1 MIKITHNS
9 GFFSCCSYRLFKIIE
24 YFNKKKCLPETID
37 TTNSFTWY
45 KPENRLEQDI
55 ITDYFT
61 LTADEIEYNK
71 NIELSQK
78 VFDVQFYDYKKLY
91 FDDFNP
97 FINKFFT
104 PSDDILSIVS
114 SIENKYN
121 LPDYKNLCVLFYR
134 GNDKMK
140 ETIPPSY
147 SDFFRKA
154 LELKRKN
161 ENIRFLL
168 QSDESEFLTAML
180 KLFPDSIVFI
190 DQIRHINKD
199 CDTVDRVY
207 YGNNY
212 NFSKNFLA
220 IIIIMSKC
228 SHIICT
234 SGNCSL
240 WVIFFRGNANNVI
253 QYLNQKEY
261 IYGVPNPHY
270 DKDKTDFWIE

>member
-78 VFDVQFYDYKKLY
+78 VFDVQFYDYNKLY

>member
-91 FDDFNP
+91 FDDFIP
-97 FINKFFT
+97 IINKYFT
-104 PSDDILSIVS
+104 PSDEILNLVS
-114 SIENKYN
+114 SIEQKYN

-140 ETIPPSY
+140 ETIAPTY

-161 ENIRFLL
+161 EKIKFLL
-168 QSDESEFLTAML
+168 QSDETEFLNAML
-180 KLFPDSIVFI
+180 KLFPDSIVFN
-190 DQIRHINKD
+190 DEIRHINKN
-199 CDTVDRVY
+199 CDTVDRIY

-220 IIIIMSKC
+220 ITIIMSKC

-240 WVIFFRGNANNVI
+240 WIMFFRGNANNII
-253 QYLNQKEY
+253 QYLNQKEH

-270 DKDKTDFWIE
+270 DKNKTNFWIE